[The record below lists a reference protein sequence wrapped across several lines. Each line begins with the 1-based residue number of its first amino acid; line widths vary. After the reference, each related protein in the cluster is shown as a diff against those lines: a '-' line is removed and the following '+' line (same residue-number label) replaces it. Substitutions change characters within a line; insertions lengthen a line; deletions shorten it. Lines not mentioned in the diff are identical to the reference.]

1 VDIHEKWETE
11 EREMNL
17 VSRLSVVDVSC
28 GMGDDAVEK
37 CVHWYGASDVFA
49 INTGSR
55 VAIAC
60 TGYTPPTVV
69 HLLRIN

>member
-17 VSRLSVVDVSC
+17 VSRLSVDDVSC

-37 CVHWYGASDVFA
+37 WAHWYVASDFVWC
-49 INTGSR
+49 IER
-55 VAIAC
+55 
-60 TGYTPPTVV
+60 
-69 HLLRIN
+69 